1 MKRRLLAS
9 LLTLVMMLSL
19 LPTVAW
25 ARNDEGIDADSVE
38 MYSSDDVVTS
48 GPITLWTGK
57 EGQITVPEENEV
69 RSSNADIVSVE
80 QDGTAVTLTGG
91 SKEGRAEAT
100 AGESSWVVYNYA
112 SEAEYNYLYSLF
124 HEKRISVM
132 GDSISTIK
140 DKIPS
145 GNALYY
151 DNTTGKEMTFERNY
165 WGDIITRFGAA
176 EGIDEAWSG
185 STIGSKAA
193 SMASKDRINKLDD
206 NGTPDVILYYG
217 GSNPDSSVGTFDPDA
232 DYAKTVDWAQSYSDT
247 ASAYAASLQRMKETY
262 PDAEIIAIIPY
273 YEQNNIPKQAEVIEQ
288 IAKHYDIT
296 TIDLRELRNQEGIS
310 PNNALHPNM
319 DGHSQI
325 AAYICQQLYEQQAVT
340 PNEKTVTYNANGG
353 SFKNGSDSHQA
364 VRDSQAAE
372 GHPRR
377 LRLCGLVRSGCW
389 REQDCIRSGHGD
401 SLWHAGRP

>member
-9 LLTLVMMLSL
+9 LLTLVMMLNL

-48 GPITLWTGK
+48 GPITIWTGK
-57 EGQITVPEENEV
+57 IVQITVPEESKV
-69 RSSNADIVSVE
+69 GSSNTDIVSVE
-80 QDGTAVTLTGG
+80 KNATAVTLTGG
-91 SKEGRAEAT
+91 SKEGRAEVT
-100 AGESSWVVYNYA
+100 AGESAWVVYNYA

-124 HEKRISVM
+124 HGKTISVM

-151 DNTTGKEMTFERNY
+151 DNTTSAKTMTFERNY
-165 WGDIITRFGAA
+165 WGDIITRFGAV

-217 GSNPDSSVGTFDPDA
+217 GSNPDSSVGTFGPDA
-232 DYAKTVDWAQSYSDT
+232 DYAKTVD
-247 ASAYAASLQRMKETY
+247 
-262 PDAEIIAIIPY
+262 
-273 YEQNNIPKQAEVIEQ
+273 
-288 IAKHYDIT
+288 
-296 TIDLRELRNQEGIS
+296 
-310 PNNALHPNM
+310 
-319 DGHSQI
+319 
-325 AAYICQQLYEQQAVT
+325 
-340 PNEKTVTYNANGG
+340 
-353 SFKNGSDSHQA
+353 
-364 VRDSQAAE
+364 
-372 GHPRR
+372 
-377 LRLCGLVRSGCW
+377 
-389 REQDCIRSGHGD
+389 
-401 SLWHAGRP
+401 

>member
-1 MKRRLLAS
+1 M
-9 LLTLVMMLSL
+9 
-19 LPTVAW
+19 
-25 ARNDEGIDADSVE
+25 
-38 MYSSDDVVTS
+38 TS

-57 EGQITVPEENEV
+57 EGQITVPEGDTV
-69 RSSNADIVSVE
+69 RSSNTDIVSVE
-80 QDGTAVTLTGG
+80 KNGTAVTLTGG
-91 SKEGRAEAT
+91 SKEGRAEVT
-100 AGESSWVVYNYA
+100 AGESTWVVYNYA
-112 SEAEYNYLYSLF
+112 SEAEYNYLYALF

-217 GSNPDSSVGTFDPDA
+217 GSNPDSSVGAFDPDA

-247 ASAYAASLQRMKETY
+247 ASAYAASLQRMKATYAKAVAWAVENGITNGMTETTFA
-262 PDAEIIAIIPY
+262 PNAACTRGQSVTFLHRALGKKVESSASFTDVKSDAFYADAINWAVANNVTNGTSATTFSPY
-273 YEQNNIPKQAEVIEQ
+273 ASCTRAQ
-288 IAKHYDIT
+288 IVTFLY
-296 TIDLRELRNQEGIS
+296 R
-310 PNNALHPNM
+310 
-319 DGHSQI
+319 
-325 AAYICQQLYEQQAVT
+325 AYQG
-340 PNEKTVTYNANGG
+340 K
-353 SFKNGSDSHQA
+353 
-364 VRDSQAAE
+364 
-372 GHPRR
+372 
-377 LRLCGLVRSGCW
+377 
-389 REQDCIRSGHGD
+389 
-401 SLWHAGRP
+401 

>member
-9 LLTLVMMLSL
+9 LLTLVMMLNL

-48 GPITLWTGK
+48 GPITIWTDK
-57 EGQITVPEENEV
+57 IVKITVPEGDAV
-69 RSSNADIVSVE
+69 RSSNEAIVSVT
-80 QDGTAVTLTGG
+80 QDGTLTGG
-91 SKEGRAEAT
+91 RKEGRAEVIVGNST
-100 AGESSWVVYNYA
+100 WVVYNYA
-112 SEAEYNYLYSLF
+112 SEEEYNYLYSLF

-232 DYAKTVDWAQSYSDT
+232 DYAKTVIGRSPIRIQRAPT
-247 ASAYAASLQRMKETY
+247 RLLCSA
-262 PDAEIIAIIPY
+262 
-273 YEQNNIPKQAEVIEQ
+273 
-288 IAKHYDIT
+288 
-296 TIDLRELRNQEGIS
+296 
-310 PNNALHPNM
+310 
-319 DGHSQI
+319 
-325 AAYICQQLYEQQAVT
+325 
-340 PNEKTVTYNANGG
+340 
-353 SFKNGSDSHQA
+353 
-364 VRDSQAAE
+364 
-372 GHPRR
+372 
-377 LRLCGLVRSGCW
+377 
-389 REQDCIRSGHGD
+389 
-401 SLWHAGRP
+401 